1 MIHLSKRHVLA
12 LTLLGSVA
20 ACSGDAPE
28 EAASTGAS
36 SYATSSLLW
45 GTALGWIDRD
55 AWGGPI
61 NIARHADQIACDI
74 RSVGLTWVRVD
85 VGAHDGDADMNAVRD
100 FIGQMHD
107 RGGKVLVLVNGESF
121 LPGNVDPLDPG
132 GETRAWADAYVAR
145 MNRLIDS
152 ELTGR
157 SRADA
162 YEIGNEWNST
172 LPVSPSAD
180 AYLLD
185 RVWREVKL
193 PHGGGA
199 PLIVSGGTLEARI
212 DASYDGNGD
221 PARWWSGLFAALG
234 RLRAVGRARP
244 WDAFGV
250 HPYNGREYRT
260 LKDNLVTWTRADE
273 AWKNSVLKDLGDLQ
287 GGLSAIY
294 GGPSPLWATEVGWSS
309 STTHPLCP
317 GDTPPDGWGAAASNP
332 DEQANTFGL
341 ADQVLSGNVDVAFWY
356 TYRDDEYVCPGGQ
369 NFVNGMRQN
378 SGAGYARK
386 PLYSRIA
393 ARFGKS
399 GDGACY
405 GGAPSAGAKF
415 CPEGSVPR
423 DDMAVFLERLNQ
435 ASGYQPPSYPLRF
448 ADVDPNDW
456 HATFIAALD
465 HDGITHGVG
474 PDAYGRPL
482 YAPHDSVP
490 REQMAA
496 FFVRKRYGS
505 SFPRTTTRFSD
516 VPESNV
522 FSGDIEVLAGMS
534 VTKGCGLD
542 EQGRLKFCPSQL
554 IRRDEMAAFLTRYER
569 GASMPK
575 TATRFS
581 DVDPNS
587 DFTGDVEHMVDEGI
601 MAPCP

>member
-1 MIHLSKRHVLA
+1 MIHLSKRYVLA
-12 LTLLGSVA
+12 LSLLGSVA
-20 ACSGDAPE
+20 ACTGDPPQ

-36 SYATSSLLW
+36 SFATSPLVW

-55 AWGGPI
+55 AWGGPM
-61 NIARHADQIACDI
+61 NIARHADRIACDI

-107 RGGKVLVLVNGESF
+107 RGGKVLVLMNGESF

-132 GETRAWADAYVAR
+132 DATRAWADAYVAR
-145 MNRLIDS
+145 MNRYIDS

-185 RVWREVKL
+185 RVWREVKG
-193 PHGGGA
+193 PRGSSA

-221 PARWWSGLFAALG
+221 AARWWSSFFSS
-234 RLRAVGRARP
+234 LRQLHDAGRARP

-260 LKDNLVTWTRADE
+260 LADNLVTWTRADE

-287 GGLSAIY
+287 SNLSAIY
-294 GGPSPLWATEVGWSS
+294 GGSSPLWATEVGWSS
-309 STTHPLCP
+309 STTHPTCP
-317 GDTPPDGWGAAASNP
+317 GDPPPDGWAAAANNP

-341 ADQVLSGNVDVAFWY
+341 ADQVLGGNVDVAFWY
-356 TYRDDEYVCPGGQ
+356 TYRDDERVCPGGQ
-369 NFVNGMRQN
+369 NFVSGMRQN
-378 SGAGYARK
+378 SATGYARK
-386 PLYSRIA
+386 PLYMQIA
-393 ARFGKS
+393 SRFGKS

-405 GGAPSAGAKF
+405 DAPAAPGF
-415 CPEGSVPR
+415 CPGGTVPR
-423 DDMAVFLERLNQ
+423 DDMAAFLERLDRP
-435 ASGYQPPSYPLRF
+435 AGYQPPSYPLRF
-448 ADVDPNDW
+448 GDVEPNDW
-456 HATFIAALD
+456 HAPFVAALD
-465 HDGITHGVG
+465 HDGITHGTG
-474 PDAYGRPL
+474 QIDAYGRPL

-496 FFVRKRYGS
+496 FFVRMRYGG
-505 SFPRTTTRFSD
+505 SFPQTATRFSD
-516 VPESNV
+516 VPSSNV
-522 FSGDIEVLAGMS
+522 FSGDIEVLAGMGI
-534 VTKGCGLD
+534 TRGCGVD
-542 EQGRLKFCPSQL
+542 ENNRLKFCPSQM

-569 GASMPK
+569 GVSMPK
-575 TATRFS
+575 TITRFS
-581 DVDPNS
+581 DVDANS
-587 DFTGDVEHMVDEGI
+587 DFTGDIEHMVDAGV
-601 MAPCP
+601 MTPCR